1 MPFGNVANAYPS
13 VLSSGFAESTQS
25 DMDAP
30 YPSDRPTT
38 SNLYGYGDDSDLEYE
53 IQPEPSVKEEIA
65 GESSGGGTLCLAQP
79 ATSDGT
85 GQPGSGTNSTD
96 DKPLVCL
103 SP

>member
-1 MPFGNVANAYPS
+1 MPFGNVADAYLS

-30 YPSDRPTT
+30 YPSGRPTT
-38 SNLYGYGDDSDLEYE
+38 SNLYGYGDDSDLEDE
-53 IQPEPSVKEEIA
+53 IQLEPSVKEEFA
-65 GESSGGGTLCLAQP
+65 GESGGGDILCLAPP

-85 GQPGSGTNSTD
+85 GQPGSGTDSID
-96 DKPLVCL
+96 DKRLVRL